1 MKDNSDNLS
10 NKIRLQRKLI
20 RLRLGAIII
29 LLSPVMIIA
38 LPLSYILERFM
49 DWKDG
54 QYQKIEDLRVDLVY
68 LKEHGMTH
76 DEYYAEEDPIEPVEQ
91 SIED

>member
-1 MKDNSDNLS
+1 MNDKSGTLD

-20 RLRLGAIII
+20 KIRLGIVIA
-29 LLSPVMIIA
+29 LLSPLMIIA
-38 LPLSYILERFM
+38 LPLSWFFERFM

-76 DEYYAEEDPIEPVEQ
+76 DEYYGPEEPTE
-91 SIED
+91 SINYSTED